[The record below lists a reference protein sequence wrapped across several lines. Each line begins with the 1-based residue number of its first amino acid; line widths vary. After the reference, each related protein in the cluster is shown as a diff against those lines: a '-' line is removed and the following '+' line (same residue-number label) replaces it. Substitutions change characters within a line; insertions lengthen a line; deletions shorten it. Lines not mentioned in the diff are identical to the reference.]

1 MLRVRYEKA
10 FLIMKSFLNLFRA
23 NSNHTY
29 SKYVEKDNF
38 TGVWGDV
45 SRLVFEG
52 EYSRVFLG
60 KPRVVAIQSSRPMW
74 DTIKYPSPFRELSEN
89 FGHNV
94 EEDASLE
101 EQVPI
106 FAGRVCYQSFGQ
118 KAGRKSASDYLEH
131 IMEVGHYSI
140 LEHSHV
146 SIFVDRV
153 PRYWS
158 HEQVR
163 HRHFNY
169 SQLSQR
175 FFVPDKVELIIPPTL
190 WREKDIEQEFLN
202 YGEEV
207 GKRYFNNLDDLYN
220 DIGSESFAL
229 KKKSREAARA
239 ILPEC
244 TETKMV
250 ITGNFRSWLE
260 YLSKRDTPDADAM
273 FQEVAKLIRI
283 QLQRIAPNIF
293 KNLEG

>member
-1 MLRVRYEKA
+1 
-10 FLIMKSFLNLFRA
+10 MKSFLNLFKTG
-23 NSNHTY
+23 SSPCYLQYT
-29 SKYVEKDNF
+29 EKDTF
-38 TGVWGDV
+38 TGVWGDIA
-45 SRLVFEG
+45 RLVFEG
-52 EYSRVFLG
+52 EYCRVFLG
-60 KPRVVAIQSSRPMW
+60 KPRVVAIQTTRPLW
-74 DTIKYPSPFRELSEN
+74 DTNKYPSPFRELVED

-94 EEDASLE
+94 EQDAALE

-106 FAGRVCYQSFGQ
+106 FAGRVCYQSFGD
-118 KAGRKSASDYLEH
+118 KAGRKNAKDYLDH

-146 SIFVDRV
+146 SMYVDRV

-175 FFVPDKVELIIPPTL
+175 FFVPDKVELVVPPAL
-190 WREKDIEQEFLN
+190 WRDEGIEEEFMN
-202 YGEEV
+202 YGEEI
-207 GKRYFNNLDDLYN
+207 GKRYFNNLDGLYR
-220 DIGSESFAL
+220 DIGSGSFAL

-250 ITGNFRSWLE
+250 ITGNLRSWLE
-260 YLSKRDTPDADAM
+260 YLQKRDSPDADAM
-273 FQEVAKLIRI
+273 FQEVAKLVRI
-283 QLQRIAPNIF
+283 QLQRIAPNVF
-293 KNLEG
+293 REQEG

>member
-1 MLRVRYEKA
+1 
-10 FLIMKSFLNLFRA
+10 MKSFLNLFKLD
-23 NSNHTY
+23 SSPSYLQYT
-29 SKYVEKDNF
+29 EKDTF

-45 SRLVFEG
+45 TRLVFEG
-52 EYSRVFLG
+52 DYCRVFLG
-60 KPRVVAIQSSRPMW
+60 KPRVVAIQTSRPLW
-74 DTIKYPSPFRELSEN
+74 DTSQHPSPFRELLED
-89 FGHNV
+89 FDHKV
-94 EEDASLE
+94 EHDASLE

-106 FAGRVCYQSFGQ
+106 FAGRVCYQSFGG
-118 KAGRKSASDYLEH
+118 KAGRKNAKDYLDH

-146 SIFVDRV
+146 SMYVDRV

-175 FFVPDKVELIIPPTL
+175 FFVPDKVELVVPPAL
-190 WREKDIEQEFLN
+190 WREKGIEEEFIE
-202 YGEEV
+202 YGEEI
-207 GKRYFNNLDDLYN
+207 GKRYFNNLDGLYR
-220 DIGSESFAL
+220 DIGSGSFAL

-250 ITGNFRSWLE
+250 ITGNLRSWLE
-260 YLSKRDTPDADAM
+260 YLQKRDSPDADAM
-273 FQEVAKLIRI
+273 FQEVAKLVRI
-283 QLQRIAPNIF
+283 QLQRIAPNVF
-293 KNLEG
+293 REQEG

>member
-1 MLRVRYEKA
+1 MDSL
-10 FLIMKSFLNLFRA
+10 LNLFKGKGSTTPKRY
-23 NSNHTY
+23 T
-29 SKYVEKDNF
+29 EKDTF

-45 SRLVFEG
+45 SREVIEG
-52 EYSRVFLG
+52 ENCRLFVG
-60 KPRVVAIQSSRPMW
+60 QPRVVVLQTSRPQW
-74 DTIKYPSPFRELSEN
+74 NLAKLPSAFRELSAE
-89 FGHNV
+89 FGHKI
-94 EEDASLE
+94 EEDATFE

-106 FAGRVCYQSFGQ
+106 FAGRVCYQSFGD
-118 KAGRKSASDYLEH
+118 KAGRKTAEDYLQH
-131 IMEVGHYSI
+131 IMEVGHYSV

-146 SIFVDRV
+146 TIYVDRV
-153 PRYWS
+153 PRFWS

-175 FFVPDKVELIIPPTL
+175 FFVPDKVELVIPPALRGDKKT
-190 WREKDIEQEFLN
+190 EEEFLS
-202 YGEEV
+202 YGEKV
-207 GKRYFNNLDDLYN
+207 GKEYASRLGDLYDN
-220 DIGSESFAL
+220 IGTDSFAL

-260 YLSKRDTPDADAM
+260 YLSKRDSPDADAT

-293 KNLEG
+293 IEQGD